1 MYNPHCFPHCPSR
14 FGQYSQAVPCGGYLF
29 MSGQIGLDPA
39 TGTLLDT
46 VEGEARQAMENPW
59 AVLLEAGLDFSDAVQ
74 TRIYLPDLANFET
87 VNAVYAAYFEE
98 PFPVRSTVEISALP
112 RGARVEI
119 EMIARVR

>member
-1 MYNPHCFPHCPSR
+1 
-14 FGQYSQAVPCGGYLF
+14 

-119 EMIARVR
+119 ELIARVRSPASIMPTLALPTRECRSPRSWPCLHG